1 MLIQCHLTKAQD
13 PTHGYVDYIDR
24 PAAEAD
30 GLISANDNSVYMGID
45 SRDPPSQR
53 GRRSVRITSKESY
66 VRGLIVLDLAHAPGS
81 VCGTW
86 PALYYATFLLFL
98 L

>member
-1 MLIQCHLTKAQD
+1 MAKAQD

-30 GLISANDNSVYMGID
+30 GLISANDNSVYMGVD
-45 SRDPPSQR
+45 SRNPPAQR

-86 PALYYATFLLFL
+86 PALYDNPSLLLLLLLLF
-98 L
+98 

>member
-1 MLIQCHLTKAQD
+1 
-13 PTHGYVDYIDR
+13 
-24 PAAEAD
+24 
-30 GLISANDNSVYMGID
+30 MGVD
-45 SRDPPSQR
+45 SRNPPSQR

-86 PALYYATFLLFL
+86 PALYATFLLFSYRTAVWLRL
-98 L
+98 LTTVVVKLDSRHKLA